1 MRVLIAGG
9 GTGGHL
15 YPGIALAREIKR
27 RAAHASVTF
36 VGTAT
41 GVEARVVPREG
52 FPLELIRVA
61 GLKGKSRIERLKGF
75 ATLPL
80 AAIDAWR
87 VVSRHRPDVVVGVGG
102 FASGP
107 VLMLAALRG
116 FPTMLLEQNALPGI
130 TNRLLARVVRAA
142 AVTFDEALKYFPGSG
157 FVAGNPVRPEFF
169 RASTKE
175 ADDRDVP
182 PQHAARVLI
191 FGGSQG
197 AHAINLAMVEA
208 APWLAAASPRIVI
221 THQTGERDLELVR
234 DAYRHAG
241 LEARVEAFLFEM
253 DREMTAAD
261 IVVARAGATTLSEL
275 AAARRPAILVPL
287 PTATDDHQRRNA
299 EVIVRAGG
307 AEVIDERELT
317 GTRLAER
324 IVALAGDRLRQQQM
338 AAAMQRFA
346 RPDAATRIAD
356 RVWELARS
364 TRSARP
370 GQARSARAAR
380 SGQALSTRS
389 GRPGGGGGSD
399 TSAR

>member
-1 MRVLIAGG
+1 VRVLIAGG

-15 YPGIALAREIKR
+15 YPGIAVAREIKR
-27 RAAHASVTF
+27 RDAHALVTF

-41 GVEARVVPREG
+41 GVEARVIPREG

-61 GLKGKSRIERLKGF
+61 GLKGKSGMERLKGL

-107 VLMLAALRG
+107 VVMLAALRG
-116 FPTMLLEQNALPGI
+116 FPTMLLEQNALPGL

-142 AVTFDEALKYFPGSG
+142 AVTFDEALRFFPGSG
-157 FVAGNPVRPEFF
+157 FVTGNPVRPEFYRAAALSVQ

-175 ADDRDVP
+175 ADDRDIS
-182 PQHAARVLI
+182 PQHAVQVLI

-208 APWLAAASPRIVI
+208 ATQLAAASPRLAI
-221 THQTGERDLELVR
+221 THQTGERDVELVR

-261 IVVARAGATTLSEL
+261 IVIARAGATTLSEL

-307 AEVIDERELT
+307 AEVIEEHELS
-317 GTRLAER
+317 GRRLAER
-324 IVALAGDRLRQQQM
+324 IVALASDRPRQLQM
-338 AAAMQRFA
+338 AAAIERFA
-346 RPDAATRIAD
+346 RPDAAHRIAD
-356 RVWELARS
+356 RVWQIARS
-364 TRSARP
+364 TRAARP
-370 GQARSARAAR
+370 GQA
-380 SGQALSTRS
+380 
-389 GRPGGGGGSD
+389 GGSD
-399 TSAR
+399 ARAR